1 MRLLVLIATTLVLLG
16 SVSGYEVKTEVKA
29 KPGLGYIAGVVSLG
43 LAGYWIREK
52 GNTLEDIT
60 G

>member
-1 MRLLVLIATTLVLLG
+1 LEEI
-16 SVSGYEVKTEVKA
+16 KD

-43 LAGYWIREK
+43 LAGYLIRER
-52 GNTLEDIT
+52 GITLEDIT